1 MASSRIGNVRS
12 GGDRRI
18 MATTESRWADPD
30 GVVYVVDDE
39 TCVRRALARLL
50 SAEGLHVESFPSVE
64 AFLERGLPD
73 HPCCLLLD
81 VYLGAGRSGL
91 DLQAELGDKQEMMPI
106 IFITGTGDVE
116 ASVRAMK
123 AGALDF
129 MEKPLDGDALHSN
142 VRAALTSSREAL
154 QAVSERGAVWS
165 RLALLTPR
173 ERQVLALI
181 VRGGLTN
188 RQMAAELGITEKTIK
203 VHRGQ
208 VTRKMKA
215 GSVADLVRMTQRLKQ
230 SA

>member
-1 MASSRIGNVRS
+1 
-12 GGDRRI
+12 
-18 MATTESRWADPD
+18 
-30 GVVYVVDDE
+30 
-39 TCVRRALARLL
+39 
-50 SAEGLHVESFPSVE
+50 
-64 AFLERGLPD
+64 
-73 HPCCLLLD
+73 
-81 VYLGAGRSGL
+81 
-91 DLQAELGDKQEMMPI
+91 
-106 IFITGTGDVE
+106 
-116 ASVRAMK
+116 
-123 AGALDF
+123 
-129 MEKPLDGDALHSN
+129 
-142 VRAALTSSREAL
+142 
-154 QAVSERGAVWS
+154 VWS

>member
-1 MASSRIGNVRS
+1 
-12 GGDRRI
+12 
-18 MATTESRWADPD
+18 
-30 GVVYVVDDE
+30 
-39 TCVRRALARLL
+39 
-50 SAEGLHVESFPSVE
+50 
-64 AFLERGLPD
+64 
-73 HPCCLLLD
+73 
-81 VYLGAGRSGL
+81 
-91 DLQAELGDKQEMMPI
+91 
-106 IFITGTGDVE
+106 
-116 ASVRAMK
+116 MK

-129 MEKPLDGDALHSN
+129 MEKPLDGDA
-142 VRAALTSSREAL
+142 ALERQGRFTRSREAL

-165 RLALLTPR
+165 STGAAQRRASIR
-173 ERQVLALI
+173 FWLI